1 MTEFTTVNTA
11 VAHPIPIARARIAS
25 PAIDFAFAHDRQLR
39 IRRLNTDQNDT
50 SSGMSPR
57 KGSKKDVNSPIW
69 TCSPPRA
76 ASICA
81 SKPAV
86 LTESTPI
93 VSLSRA
99 VLGRY
104 RVSVTYS
111 EQVVAHPDITPVLGN
126 FRVAGDSGQSRGLL
140 NQKPSRS
147 PATDML
153 EFPHLVTF
161 EVAASR
167 ILIE

>member
-1 MTEFTTVNTA
+1 VNTA

-25 PAIDFAFAHDRQLR
+25 PAIDFALAHDRQLR

-50 SSGMSPR
+50 YSGMSPR
-57 KGSKKDVNSPIW
+57 KESKKDVNSPIW
-69 TCSPPRA
+69 TCSLPRA
-76 ASICA
+76 APICV

-111 EQVVAHPDITPVLGN
+111 EQVVA
-126 FRVAGDSGQSRGLL
+126 
-140 NQKPSRS
+140 
-147 PATDML
+147 
-153 EFPHLVTF
+153 
-161 EVAASR
+161 
-167 ILIE
+167 